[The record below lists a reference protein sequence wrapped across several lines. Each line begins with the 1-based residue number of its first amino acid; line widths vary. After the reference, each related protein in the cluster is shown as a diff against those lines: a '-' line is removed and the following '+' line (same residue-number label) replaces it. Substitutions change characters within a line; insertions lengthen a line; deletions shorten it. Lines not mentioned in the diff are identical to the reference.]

1 MSADGT
7 VPRRLQHVQRLFV
20 LGNPEDILAAS
31 CAEAMALTGAERAFA
46 SFALPGRSWERSIHI
61 EADQGGDRPAAPA
74 ARSALFAIHRK
85 LSGQRAAIEVARD
98 GAEAIFRG
106 LACGDQVDV
115 ASAVPIVHRNGRLWG
130 ELVLIGGEPLAA
142 IAADMAEL
150 AHLATCALEN
160 AQRLA
165 FARRDQDRLILLAEA
180 TDDALYDWDFDT
192 REFWWGGGI
201 LKLLG
206 GDADPVQNNARWKLD
221 RIHPD
226 DVERVR
232 ASIDAACASRVSAW
246 KGEYRFRCQQGAYID
261 VEDRGYFLR
270 DAGGRA
276 YRMIGSMRDISAL
289 KALLA
294 REQEARADAESASR
308 AKDEFLAMLGHEL
321 RNPLA
326 PIVTGLQLVR
336 LRGAP
341 GLDNE
346 LTILERQA
354 QHLIRLVDDLLDISR
369 IAHAKIDLKRERLEI
384 AGVIAAAIETASP
397 LIEGRR
403 HVLRVNAPSRGL
415 EVSADRAR
423 LAQAISNL
431 LNNAA
436 KYTEPGGQ
444 LTVSARRDGDQIA
457 ISVRDTGMGI
467 TREMLPMIFNMFVQ
481 ERQALDR
488 SQGGLGLGLSI
499 VRSLIELH
507 GGTVEARS
515 EGRGR
520 GSEFTIR
527 VPAADARVAE
537 EASQAAPAAALR
549 AAGRRIMVVD
559 DNHDAADLLSTLL
572 ERMGNTTRVAHDAH
586 AALQMADE
594 FAPEVAVLDIGLPV
608 MDGYELA
615 RRLRQGPRAMR
626 LIALT
631 GYAQESDRRRA
642 AEAGFDA
649 HLVKPVGLATLEAV
663 LGDLER
669 RGSELEPEREL
680 AGGERGRR
688 GETRLLSLEEHIA
701 TGEELLDAG
710 ADQEVAG
717 PLLER
722 GGEVALDR
730 G

>member
-1 MSADGT
+1 MHSALLGH
-7 VPRRLQHVQRLFV
+7 VRRLFALSS
-20 LGNPEDILAAS
+20 PEDILAAS
-31 CAEAMALTGAERAFA
+31 CAEARELTGADRSFA
-46 SFALPGRSWERSIHI
+46 SCALPGRSWEHSIHI
-61 EADQGGDRPAAPA
+61 EADSRGTRRAQPA
-74 ARSALFAIHRK
+74 ARSALFGIHRR
-85 LSGQRAAIEVARD
+85 LSIHRSALEIRRADDAD
-98 GAEAIFRG
+98 AIFRG
-106 LACGDQVDV
+106 LGCDSGIEAIH
-115 ASAVPIVHRNGRLWG
+115 AVPIVHRTGRLWG
-130 ELVLIGGEPLAA
+130 ELILVGGGPISEFTAGIIDLA
-142 IAADMAEL
+142 EVT
-150 AHLATCALEN
+150 TCALEN

-165 FARRDQDRLILLAEA
+165 FARRDQDRLLLLAEA

-201 LKLLG
+201 LKLVR
-206 GDADPVQNNARWKLD
+206 GDADPVQNTARWKLD
-221 RIHPD
+221 RIHPE
-226 DVERVR
+226 DVDRVR
-232 ASIDAACASRVSAW
+232 SSIEVARASKALAW
-246 KGEYRFRCQQGAYID
+246 HGEYQFRCQDGSYID
-261 VEDRGYFLR
+261 VEDRGYLLR
-270 DAGGRA
+270 DGEGRA
-276 YRMIGSMRDISAL
+276 YRMIGSMRDISPV

-294 REQEARADAESASR
+294 REQAARADAERANR

-369 IAHAKIDLKRERLEI
+369 FAHAKIELKRERLEV
-384 AGVIAAAIETASP
+384 ATVIAAAIETASP

-444 LTVSARRDGDQIA
+444 LTVSAHHEGDCIA
-457 ISVRDTGMGI
+457 ISVRDPGMGI
-467 TREMLPMIFNMFVQ
+467 TPEMLPEVFNMFIQ

-499 VRSLIELH
+499 VRSLVELH
-507 GGTVEARS
+507 GGSVEARS

-520 GSEFTIR
+520 GSQFTIR
-527 VPAADARVAE
+527 IPSAAPPAAE
-537 EASQAAPAAALR
+537 EAAEATPAPVPR
-549 AAGRRIMVVD
+549 ASGRRIMVVD
-559 DNHDAADLLSTLL
+559 DNQDAADLLSMLL
-572 ERMGNTTRVAHDAH
+572 ERLGNTTRVAHDAH
-586 AALQMADE
+586 AALRMADE

-615 RRLRQGPRAMR
+615 RRLREQPHDRQLR

-631 GYAQESDRRRA
+631 GYAQESDKRRA

-649 HLVKPVGLATLEAV
+649 HLVKPVGLDTLEAV
-663 LGDLER
+663 LGDLC
-669 RGSELEPEREL
+669 
-680 AGGERGRR
+680 
-688 GETRLLSLEEHIA
+688 
-701 TGEELLDAG
+701 
-710 ADQEVAG
+710 
-717 PLLER
+717 
-722 GGEVALDR
+722 
-730 G
+730 

>member
-1 MSADGT
+1 MSPDAAL
-7 VPRRLQHVQRLFV
+7 PRLLQHVQRLFV
-20 LGNPEDILAAS
+20 LSNPEDILSAS
-31 CAEAMALTGAERAFA
+31 CAEAIALTGAERAFA
-46 SFALPGRSWERSIHI
+46 SCALPGRSWLDSHHI
-61 EADQGGDRPAAPA
+61 EADGVATRRADPA
-74 ARSALFAIHRK
+74 ARSALFAIHRR
-85 LSGQRAAIEVARD
+85 LSIHRTALEIRRGE
-98 GAEAIFRG
+98 AETIFHG
-106 LACGDQVDV
+106 LACGARVE
-115 ASAVPIVHRNGRLWG
+115 AIHAVPIVHRTGRLWG
-130 ELVLIGGEPLAA
+130 ELVLIGTGPVASYPRGVL
-142 IAADMAEL
+142 EL
-150 AHLATCALEN
+150 ANLATGALEN

-165 FARRDQDRLILLAEA
+165 FARRDQDRLLLLAEA

-192 REFWWGGGI
+192 RDFWWGGGI
-201 LKLLG
+201 LKLMR
-206 GDADPVQNNARWKLD
+206 GDADPVQNTARWKLD
-221 RIHPD
+221 RIHPH

-232 ASIDAACASRVSAW
+232 SSIDLARTARASAW
-246 KGEYRFRCQQGAYID
+246 HGEYRFRCQDGSYIE

-270 DAGGRA
+270 DATGRA
-276 YRMIGSMRDISAL
+276 YRMIGSMRDISAM
-289 KALLA
+289 KSLLA
-294 REQEARADAESASR
+294 REQAARAEAESASR

-346 LTILERQA
+346 LTVLERQA

-369 IAHAKIDLKRERLEI
+369 IAHAKIELKRERLEV

-403 HVLRVNAPSRGL
+403 HVLRVNVPSRGL

-444 LTVSARRDGDQIA
+444 LTVSARRDGDSIA
-457 ISVRDTGMGI
+457 ISVRDSGMGI
-467 TREMLPMIFNMFVQ
+467 TAEMLPKIFNMFEQ

-499 VRSLIELH
+499 VRSLVELH
-507 GGTVEARS
+507 GGTVDAHS

-527 VPAADARVAE
+527 VPAAGRAPAEEVARVAP
-537 EASQAAPAAALR
+537 PATLR
-549 AAGRRIMVVD
+549 PAGKRIMVVD
-559 DNHDAADLLSTLL
+559 DNQDAADLLSMLL
-572 ERMGNTTRVAHDAH
+572 ERLGNTTRVAHDAH

-615 RRLRQGPRAMR
+615 RRLRQRASAEAIR

-631 GYAQESDRRRA
+631 GYAQESDKRRA

-649 HLVKPVGLATLEAV
+649 HLVKPVGLDTLEAV
-663 LGDLER
+663 LGDL
-669 RGSELEPEREL
+669 
-680 AGGERGRR
+680 A
-688 GETRLLSLEEHIA
+688 
-701 TGEELLDAG
+701 
-710 ADQEVAG
+710 
-717 PLLER
+717 
-722 GGEVALDR
+722 
-730 G
+730 

>member
-1 MSADGT
+1 MVSAASTHPALLG
-7 VPRRLQHVQRLFV
+7 HVRRLFV
-20 LGNPEDILAAS
+20 LSNPEDILSAS
-31 CAEAMALTGAERAFA
+31 CAEAMALTGADRSFA
-46 SFALPGRSWERSIHI
+46 SCALPGRSWDHNVHI
-61 EADQGGDRPAAPA
+61 EVDARGTRRAEQA
-74 ARSALFAIHRK
+74 ARSALFAIHRR
-85 LSGQRAAIEVARD
+85 LSIQRSPLEIPRAD
-98 GAEAIFRG
+98 AEAIFRG
-106 LACGDQVDV
+106 LGCGSEVDSLHAIPV
-115 ASAVPIVHRNGRLWG
+115 VHRTGRLWG
-130 ELVLIGGEPLAA
+130 ELVLIGGGASSTLGDGVLDLAQV
-142 IAADMAEL
+142 AAA
-150 AHLATCALEN
+150 ALEN

-165 FARRDQDRLILLAEA
+165 FARRDQDRLLLLAEA

-192 REFWWGGGI
+192 RDFWWGGGI
-201 LKLLG
+201 HKLMR
-206 GDADPVQNNARWKLD
+206 GDADPVHNSARWKFD

-226 DVERVR
+226 DVDRVR
-232 ASIDAACASRVSAW
+232 GSIDVARTSKASVW
-246 KGEYRFRCQQGAYID
+246 HGEYQFRCQDGSYVD
-261 VEDRGYFLR
+261 VEDRGYLLR
-270 DAGGRA
+270 DADGRA
-276 YRMIGSMRDISAL
+276 YRMIGSMRDISQM

-294 REQEARADAESASR
+294 REQAARSDAERANR

-384 AGVIAAAIETASP
+384 ATIIAVAIETASP

-403 HVLRVNAPSRGL
+403 HALRVNAPSRGL

-444 LTVSARRDGDQIA
+444 LTVSAEREGDWIA
-457 ISVRDTGMGI
+457 ISVRDSGMGI
-467 TREMLPMIFNMFVQ
+467 TREMLPDVFNMFVQ

-499 VRSLIELH
+499 VRSLVELH
-507 GGTVEARS
+507 GGRVEAHS

-520 GSEFTIR
+520 GSQFTIR
-527 VPAADARVAE
+527 VPAAGPPATE
-537 EASQAAPAAALR
+537 EAEVAAPTAASR
-549 AAGRRIMVVD
+549 GNGRRIMVVD
-559 DNHDAADLLSTLL
+559 DNQDAADLLSMLL
-572 ERMGNTTRVAHDAH
+572 ERLGNTTRVAHDAH

-594 FAPEVAVLDIGLPV
+594 FSPEVAVLDIGLPV

-615 RRLRQGPRAMR
+615 RRLRAQRHDRHLR

-631 GYAQESDRRRA
+631 GYAQESDKQRA
-642 AEAGFDA
+642 VEAGFDA
-649 HLVKPVGLATLEAV
+649 HLVKPVGLDVLEAV
-663 LGDLER
+663 LGDL
-669 RGSELEPEREL
+669 G
-680 AGGERGRR
+680 
-688 GETRLLSLEEHIA
+688 
-701 TGEELLDAG
+701 
-710 ADQEVAG
+710 
-717 PLLER
+717 
-722 GGEVALDR
+722 
-730 G
+730 

>member
-1 MSADGT
+1 VSADGT
-7 VPRRLQHVQRLFV
+7 APRRLQHIQRLFV
-20 LGNPEDILAAS
+20 LSNPEDVLGAS
-31 CAEAMALTGAERAFA
+31 CAEAIALTGAERAFA

-61 EADQGGDRPAAPA
+61 EADRSGVRPAAPA

-85 LSGQRAAIEVARD
+85 LSGQRAAIEVARG

-106 LACGDQVDV
+106 LACGDEVEV

-130 ELVLIGGEPLAA
+130 ELVLIGGEPLAS
-142 IAADMAEL
+142 IEADVVEL

-160 AQRLA
+160 GQRLA

-201 LKLLG
+201 DKLLR
-206 GDADPVQNNARWKLD
+206 GDADPVQNNAGWKLD

-232 ASIDAACASRVSAW
+232 ASIDAACGSRVPAW
-246 KGEYRFRCQQGAYID
+246 KGEYRFRCQEGAYID

-294 REQEARADAESASR
+294 REQEARTGAESASR

-369 IAHAKIDLKRERLEI
+369 IAHAKIDLKRERLEV

-397 LIEGRR
+397 LIEGRC
-403 HVLRVNAPSRGL
+403 HVLRVNVPSRGL

-444 LTVSARRDGDQIA
+444 LTVSAQRDGDRIA

-467 TREMLPMIFNMFVQ
+467 TRDMLPTIFNTFVQ

-499 VRSLIELH
+499 VRNLIELH
-507 GGTVEARS
+507 GGTVEAQS

-527 VPAADARVAE
+527 VPAVDARVAE
-537 EASQAAPAAALR
+537 ETAQTAPAAALR
-549 AAGRRIMVVD
+549 GSGRRIMVVD
-559 DNHDAADLLSTLL
+559 DNHDAADLLSVLL

-615 RRLRQGPRAMR
+615 RRLRQGPHAMR

-631 GYAQESDRRRA
+631 GYAQESDKRRA

-649 HLVKPVGLATLEAV
+649 HLVKPVGLETLEAV
-663 LGDLER
+663 LGDL
-669 RGSELEPEREL
+669 G
-680 AGGERGRR
+680 
-688 GETRLLSLEEHIA
+688 
-701 TGEELLDAG
+701 
-710 ADQEVAG
+710 
-717 PLLER
+717 
-722 GGEVALDR
+722 
-730 G
+730 